1 MHRSSLPQIVFPV
14 RALGAIA
21 LLCAV
26 LPAVAL
32 AQASTKDVLAER
44 SKGSPAAPITVYEMS
59 DFQCPYC
66 RQHALETF
74 PELERSYIQT
84 GKVRWVFLNFPLT
97 SIHHNASAAAELA
110 LCGARLAKFW
120 ALHDL
125 LFKYQETWAPLKEP
139 GPFLSSLID
148 SARAPREPMEQCLT
162 TGAARPEIEA
172 DAQAALRS
180 GAQSTPTFY
189 IEGGLLVGAQ
199 PVALWRAILDSIY
212 KAKKGVN
219 GKQ

>member
-14 RALGAIA
+14 RALGSIA

-26 LPAVAL
+26 PAVAL

-44 SKGSPAAPITVYEMS
+44 SKGSPTAPITVYEMS

-97 SIHHNASAAAELA
+97 SIHHNAAAAAEFA
-110 LCGARLAKFW
+110 LCGARLGKFW

-139 GPFLSSLID
+139 GPFLVSLID
-148 SARAPREPMEQCLT
+148 SAGVPRQPMETCLT
-162 TGAARPEIEA
+162 AGAARAELEA
-172 DAQAALRS
+172 DAQAAQRS

-199 PVALWRAILDSIY
+199 PVGLWKEILDSIY
-212 KAKKGVN
+212 KAKRASSK
-219 GKQ
+219 K

>member
-1 MHRSSLPQIVFPV
+1 M
-14 RALGAIA
+14 AIA
-21 LLCAV
+21 LAV
-26 LPAVAL
+26 TGLPAAVSSAAL
-32 AQASTKDVLAER
+32 ACSRRVSYTTAGSYSGFGLVPAGACSGTPRST
-44 SKGSPAAPITVYEMS
+44 STM
-59 DFQCPYC
+59 CP
-66 RQHALETF
+66 
-74 PELERSYIQT
+74 S
-84 GKVRWVFLNFPLT
+84 
-97 SIHHNASAAAELA
+97 HHNASAAAELA
-110 LCGARLAKFW
+110 LCGARLDKFW